1 MKCTLRVLVCLHLI
15 EKKNLYRIENTFDR
29 DINKQVANIKYIF

>member
-1 MKCTLRVLVCLHLI
+1 MYIACIGLPPPYW
-15 EKKNLYRIENTFDR
+15 KKKSLDRIENTFDR